1 MKQAIQTSNAPKA
14 IGPYSQAVQAGDFLY
29 VSGQIPLD
37 SMSGTI
43 VEGGI
48 EAQTRQVFAN
58 LKAILNEAGCDF
70 ANVVKATV
78 LLSNMGD
85 FAKVNEI
92 YAEYFVGDVLP
103 ARAAY
108 QVSALPKDALLEIE
122 LIAYT
127 ADK

>member
-14 IGPYSQAVQAGDFLY
+14 IGPYSQAVHAGDFLY

-70 ANVVKATV
+70 TNVVKATV